1 MLANRVTR
9 LPSPGAILTVSTASG
24 FSPWVA
30 EPGGFP
36 WPQTGKWSRH
46 GLSGAGQ
53 LVLKPECNHKS
64 ADIQC
69 KFIVFFAPMW
79 VVIFGK
85 VRPNNKKGCRQENYR
100 QPKKKEADSLIYFF
114 IV

>member
-1 MLANRVTR
+1 
-9 LPSPGAILTVSTASG
+9 VSTASG

-69 KFIVFFAPMW
+69 KFIVFFA
-79 VVIFGK
+79 G
-85 VRPNNKKGCRQENYR
+85 RPHVGGNFWQGQAE
-100 QPKKKEADSLIYFF
+100 
-114 IV
+114 